1 MAFRPIST
9 YAHSTMDGT
18 QRTRHTRYLIIYMIT
33 DYNIMK
39 SHTPQLTRLMAKS
52 VPGAGLIRPGVVN
65 SIVPKKS
72 LPMGEGARRADEGAD
87 EGPAGA
93 GERKPSPGGSDFS
106 GGIDWTTP
114 SNYLALVGHVH
125 GFESSRLWRFDRYRL
140 THIRRWMERRE
151 RGTRDI

>member
-9 YAHSTMDGT
+9 YAHSTIDGT

-72 LPMGEGARRADEGAD
+72 LPPGRRCPMGGGGGARRRVAA
-87 EGPAGA
+87 PVIAHH
-93 GERKPSPGGSDFS
+93 PNP
-106 GGIDWTTP
+106 
-114 SNYLALVGHVH
+114 
-125 GFESSRLWRFDRYRL
+125 
-140 THIRRWMERRE
+140 
-151 RGTRDI
+151 

>member
-65 SIVPKKS
+65 SIVPQKS
-72 LPMGEGARRADEGAD
+72 LP
-87 EGPAGA
+87 
-93 GERKPSPGGSDFS
+93 GGR
-106 GGIDWTTP
+106 
-114 SNYLALVGHVH
+114 
-125 GFESSRLWRFDRYRL
+125 GFESRHPGKMKRPCRAGPFPQ
-140 THIRRWMERRE
+140 
-151 RGTRDI
+151 